1 MNFGGFISLDG
12 QSNDRPNYPD
22 QLLVVLSDYGI
33 DISQMNDLDPLE
45 DEGIVEL
52 HPGKY
57 LYFVYAKND
66 DGSYDFHSEVTD
78 EDGLEDILSD
88 EEEDND

>member
-1 MNFGGFISLDG
+1 MNFGSFLSLDG

-22 QLLVVLSDYGI
+22 QLLFLLSEYDI
-33 DISQMNDLDPLE
+33 DISQMKDLDPLE

-78 EDGLEDILSD
+78 EDGLDDILSD

>member
-1 MNFGGFISLDG
+1 
-12 QSNDRPNYPD
+12 
-22 QLLVVLSDYGI
+22 
-33 DISQMNDLDPLE
+33 
-45 DEGIVEL
+45 
-52 HPGKY
+52 
-57 LYFVYAKND
+57 VYDKND

>member
-1 MNFGGFISLDG
+1 MNFGGFLSLGD
-12 QSNDRPNYPD
+12 QSNDRPNYPE
-22 QLLVVLSDYGI
+22 QLLVLLSEHNI
-33 DISQMNDLDPLE
+33 DINQMTDLDPVG

-57 LYFVYAKND
+57 LYFVYDKND

-78 EDGLEDILSD
+78 EEGIDEILSD